1 MQSLRRFCG
10 RSCDCGTGA
19 VWPRAKNARGVSCEG
34 WWKRNGNA
42 CHGQKQAGG
51 AAVEMW
57 SLLMFAGPRSQNE
70 WQACTDNGRRDKV
83 PGRGRGRLGR
93 PCFPNW
99 SIIASRTW
107 RSPSHATVSESA
119 LPTYSAQPR
128 ESLPRTLIQN
138 SWIKIWPPMSVRA
151 SLSTLLSGKV
161 VDPGLGICRGPVFKH
176 TIYTSYRV
184 WELCM
189 THGSVDQTD
198 ALTGRTDIA

>member
-70 WQACTDNGRRDKV
+70 WQACTDNGRCDKV

-107 RSPSHATVSESA
+107 RSPSHATVSRQRPPPSPSR
-119 LPTYSAQPR
+119 LLRLCQLTQLSR
-128 ESLPRTLIQN
+128 ENHCLAHSH
-138 SWIKIWPPMSVRA
+138 KI
-151 SLSTLLSGKV
+151 
-161 VDPGLGICRGPVFKH
+161 I
-176 TIYTSYRV
+176 
-184 WELCM
+184 
-189 THGSVDQTD
+189 GSKYGHPCQCE
-198 ALTGRTDIA
+198 RHFQH

>member
-70 WQACTDNGRRDKV
+70 WQACTDNGRCNKV

-107 RSPSHATVSESA
+107 RSPSHATCPRGSTCPCSTRSSPRSAAVSCTSSIARRPIRRSTAQILSNEHVRIA
-119 LPTYSAQPR
+119 CPCYPRLP
-128 ESLPRTLIQN
+128 
-138 SWIKIWPPMSVRA
+138 
-151 SLSTLLSGKV
+151 
-161 VDPGLGICRGPVFKH
+161 C
-176 TIYTSYRV
+176 
-184 WELCM
+184 
-189 THGSVDQTD
+189 
-198 ALTGRTDIA
+198 